1 MAHAKNQGEAPNLTA
16 VSQTIAARWWLYGL
30 WIAAWLVVFFRPA
43 AAVVHFAAYNDDASH
58 IFLIPFISA
67 AVVYLERQ
75 AIFRRIS
82 YDFTGAALLGL
93 SAAVISAA
101 ALLRHASWSP
111 SQTLS
116 AYTLALV
123 LVWMAGFALFFGRDA
138 ARTARFSL
146 LLLLLAVPLPDFLL
160 ARVVYFL
167 QRGSAEL
174 VSALFDL
181 TGIPFLRQGFIF
193 ELGRFTIEIA
203 EECSGIRSSMAVLI
217 LALLAAHF
225 YLRSFWKQALF
236 VLCSLFIMIVKN
248 GVRIATLTVLALYV
262 NPSFLFGRLH
272 RDGGV
277 VFFLLGLLLL
287 APVLWILRREAPP
300 GKDAGLSA
308 SQGF

>member
-1 MAHAKNQGEAPNLTA
+1 LIAIP
-16 VSQTIAARWWLYGL
+16 QTNPIRWLPYGL
-30 WIAAWLVVFFRPA
+30 WILASVILFMHPLSAVIQA
-43 AAVVHFAAYNDDASH
+43 AAHNDDASH

-67 AVVYLERQ
+67 GVIYFERRT
-75 AIFRRIS
+75 IFRRIS
-82 YDFTGAALLGL
+82 YDFTGAAVLALAGG
-93 SAAVISAA
+93 AVGAA
-101 ALLRHASWSP
+101 ALLHHASWSV
-111 SQTLS
+111 SQNLS
-116 AYTLALV
+116 GYMLALV
-123 LVWMAGFALFFGRDA
+123 FFWIAGFALFFGRDA

-146 LLLLLAVPLPDFLL
+146 LLLVLAIPLPDFLL
-160 ARVVYFL
+160 ARAVYFL

-174 VSALFDL
+174 VAALFDL

-203 EECSGIRSSMAVLI
+203 EECSGIRSSVAVLI

-225 YLRSFWKQALF
+225 YLRSFWKQAFF

-287 APVLWILRREAPP
+287 APILWILARQAPREKDASVAPP
-300 GKDAGLSA
+300 EGT
-308 SQGF
+308 